1 MRAQG
6 TALPILNLAVWLE
19 RAGDRIVSAHIAVG
33 PAGPVPFRARKTEEF
48 LRGQVFSEQTIVSAQ
63 QTLLGEAVFR
73 TSPARATAEYRRQ
86 LVVTL
91 LKNAL
96 TTAWQRAV

>member
-6 TALPILNLAVWLE
+6 LALPILNLAAWVE
-19 RAGDRIVSAHIAVG
+19 RANDTIVSAHISVG
-33 PAGPVPFRARKTEEF
+33 PAGPIPFRARKTEEF
-48 LRGQVFSEQTIVSAQ
+48 LAGKAFSDQLIAEAQ
-63 QTLLGEAVFR
+63 ESLLAEAVFR
-73 TSPARATAEYRRQ
+73 TSPARATAQYRQQ

-96 TTAWQRAV
+96 TTAWQRAA